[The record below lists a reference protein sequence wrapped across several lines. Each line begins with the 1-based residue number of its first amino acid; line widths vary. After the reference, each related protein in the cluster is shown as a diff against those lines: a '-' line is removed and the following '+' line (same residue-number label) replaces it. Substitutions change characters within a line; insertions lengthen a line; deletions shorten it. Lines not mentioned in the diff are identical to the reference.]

1 MNLRTV
7 TVRAD
12 DLRYEVVD
20 PGDYAAKVNSFPD
33 IRANRYIVVQLQIL
47 DEEDKSVL
55 TNLAVQFDIK
65 KPRKLMHFL
74 RAIGQSCSEDK
85 DFNIIPAVW
94 KGKEC
99 RVRLVTTE
107 FRKEGEELKER
118 NVIAEFLHDV

>member
-1 MNLRTV
+1 MNLTSLTIRK
-7 TVRAD
+7 D
-12 DLRYEVVD
+12 DLQFEVVD
-20 PGDYAAKVNSFPD
+20 PGEYPAKGSVFPD
-33 IRANRYIVVQLQIL
+33 IRANRYVSVQLQIL
-47 DEEDKSVL
+47 DEDKSVL
-55 TNLAVQFDIK
+55 TNLEVQFDIK

-74 RAIGQSCSEDK
+74 RAIGQSYSEEK
-85 DFNIIPAVW
+85 DFNIIPAAW